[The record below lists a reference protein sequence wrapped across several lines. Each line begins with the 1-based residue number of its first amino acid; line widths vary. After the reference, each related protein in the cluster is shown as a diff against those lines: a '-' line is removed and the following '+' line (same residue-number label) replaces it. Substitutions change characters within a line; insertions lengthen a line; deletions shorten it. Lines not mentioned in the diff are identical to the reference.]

1 MVMSED
7 RRARLMEA
15 AVGVFARHGFRKAS
29 MDEVARAAE
38 VSRQGLYLHF
48 PTKEDLF
55 RETIRYALER
65 HLRNA
70 TVALAHADQP
80 LEERLV
86 SAFDGYIG
94 PCLDGSDALDGLL
107 SPDCRLTGEL
117 VDEMSSCFVQQIAQ
131 VIEGSAVMET
141 YGRCGLSAVD
151 LATMLMATSRGLKTR
166 VESRAL
172 FVEGMRKAIR
182 ALCAPLVVPA

>member
-1 MVMSED
+1 
-7 RRARLMEA
+7 MEA

-55 RETIRYALER
+55 RDTVRWALER
-65 HLRNA
+65 HMRNA
-70 TVALAHADQP
+70 TVALACREQP

-94 PCLDGSDALDGLL
+94 PCLDGSGALDGLL
-107 SPDCRLTGEL
+107 TPDCRLTGEL
-117 VDEMSSCFVQQIAQ
+117 VDEMRGSFIAK
-131 VIEGSAVMET
+131 IAEAIAGSPVMET
-141 YGRCGLSAVD
+141 YCKCELSPLD
-151 LATMLMATSRGLKTR
+151 LATMLMATSCGLKTR
-166 VESRAL
+166 VESRAQ
-172 FVEGMRKAIR
+172 FVEGIRKAVR
-182 ALCAPLVVPA
+182 ALCAPLVVSA